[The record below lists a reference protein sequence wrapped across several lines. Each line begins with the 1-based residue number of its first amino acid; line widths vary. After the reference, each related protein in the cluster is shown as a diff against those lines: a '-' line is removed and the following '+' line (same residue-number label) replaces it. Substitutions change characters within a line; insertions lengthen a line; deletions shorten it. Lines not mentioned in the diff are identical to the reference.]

1 MSAATPFVPGAD
13 YSADVSP
20 GDLGNAL
27 DADFDDLKLTTDQIR
42 ANQALVQRDDGL
54 PANATIHP
62 DSFTTASLALIASD
76 WTPRGLWLTAT
87 VYAIGDVVE
96 ESGTSYVCAVAHT
109 SGTFATD
116 DTAGKWVQLSDRQTL
131 LYAAAGGT
139 ADVITAGLPITVLED
154 GRSYFVSAA
163 AANATTTPTLNAAS
177 LGAKTI
183 VKNGN
188 QALVAGDIFGSGH
201 VLHLVYRSGIGKFEL
216 LNPGQSISAYIK
228 TLNVAASAAAA
239 RVTLDVPS
247 NAEAVLDAIFDA
259 KGDLLV
265 ATAADTPARKAAG
278 SDGKILVPSSGATDG
293 LAWVDMGI
301 AMWNGV
307 LSASVGSNALT
318 LQVLTNAGA
327 APSDADPVFVAFRD
341 VTLTSGQFVVRKL
354 TAALSIVVPDTATLG
369 TANGVAARLYC
380 FLADEAG
387 SVRIGVWNP
396 YNSTGPTLV
405 GLDESDLMTS
415 TLIGVGSDSAQTAYT
430 NDAVT
435 AVAFRTIGYCEISE
449 ATAGTWATAPTKVH
463 TLKPSDARTGDKL
476 QMKYSAT
483 GVVATGTTLLPLD
496 NTIPQITEGNQYMSL
511 AVTPSNTIN
520 LLQIDVQ
527 AAIAASVSNDMG
539 GALFQDATANAL
551 VAASVGTAASN
562 QQFQFLLSHLMR
574 AATVSETTFRFRAGG
589 NSAGTTT
596 FNGKSGAIYGGS
608 ENSFMRITEIFT

>member
-1 MSAATPFVPGAD
+1 MSQPTPYSPTAD
-13 YSADVSP
+13 YSADIIP
-20 GDLGNAL
+20 GDTGNAL
-27 DADFDDLKLTTDQIR
+27 DADFDAIALTLAQVR
-42 ANQALVQRDDGL
+42 ANLALIQRDDGL

-116 DTAGKWVQLSDRQTL
+116 DTAGKWVQLSDRSIIA
-131 LYAAAGGT
+131 YSAAAGT
-139 ADVITAGLPITVLED
+139 ADVITAALPISQLDD
-154 GRSYFVSAA
+154 GRSYLVSAS
-163 AANATTTPTLNAAS
+163 AANATTTPTLNAAG

-188 QALVAGDIFGSGH
+188 QALVVGDIVGSGH
-201 VLHLVYRSGIGKFEL
+201 VLHLVYRSGIDKFEL
-216 LNPGQSISAYIK
+216 LNPGMTVTAYAR
-228 TLNVAASAAAA
+228 TLLDDATAAAA
-239 RVTLDVPS
+239 RATLDVPS

-265 ATAADTPARKAAG
+265 ATAADTPARKAVG
-278 SDGKILVPSSGATDG
+278 SDGKILVPSSGAADG

-301 AMWNGV
+301 AMWNGA
-307 LSASVGSNALT
+307 LSASVATNALT

-341 VTLTSGQFVVRKL
+341 PTLTGGRFIVRKL

-369 TANGVAARLYC
+369 TANGVAARLYA

-387 SVRIGVWNP
+387 SVRMGVWNP
-396 YNSTGPTLV
+396 YNATGPTLV
-405 GLDESDLMTS
+405 GLSENDLITS
-415 TLIGVGSDSAQTAYT
+415 TVIGTGSDSAQTAYT

-496 NTIPQITEGNQYMSL
+496 NTIPQITEGDQYMSL

-608 ENSFMRITEIFT
+608 ANSFMRITEIFT